1 MVLFLYVHSF
11 YLVSYYFRI
20 LSFQWFFN
28 KHYMVFFRLCYDFYL
43 LGYPSSCLSYLHTF
57 PVVIVSS
64 VKISP
69 LPISSTPW
77 PPLFSL
83 AVIHEVTQFMSIRT
97 TVQWFLKCTKVNLYI
112 LKISMWELTVRK
124 ELKQISSLRRLF
136 HRL

>member
-57 PVVIVSS
+57 PVAIVSS

-83 AVIHEVTQFMSIRT
+83 VVIHEVTQFMSIRT